1 MREYSD
7 KSAYKEHL
15 TRRNYLTLL
24 ATKLATKYK
33 PSAKIGEIREIV
45 RKYDAKEARCCHNT
59 LDSLGLVHKLVS
71 RKKGI
76 CINTHKAQFFYTV
89 SDKGNEFLKRNL

>member
-1 MREYSD
+1 MKEYTD

-45 RKYDAKEARCCHNT
+45 RKYDAKRLGAATT
-59 LDSLGLVHKLVS
+59 LFTVLVLFT
-71 RKKGI
+71 
-76 CINTHKAQFFYTV
+76 N
-89 SDKGNEFLKRNL
+89 